1 MSHWYPTHWKTGVAS
16 GSDST
21 DYQCLTAT
29 RSTIRLL
36 GLSGLANDSVV
47 VKKLPLERI
56 VRGSEA
62 IAMPAVLLT
71 PRPEIINPYAGTNVK
86 DDIGYGVLVS
96 ILAED
101 NQEPTLAAN
110 LEKYLSWPFDRF
122 GVSESAAGR
131 SSFGLYLPRRTG
143 RGHQSA
149 GLAGQPLRVRPGVAI
164 HRPRGPRVTQ
174 ERNHGT

>member
-1 MSHWYPTHWKTGVAS
+1 MSHWYPTHWKTGVVS

-47 VKKLPLERI
+47 IRKLPLERI

-110 LEKYLSWPFDRF
+110 LEKYLSWRR
-122 GVSESAAGR
+122 SIISAFR
-131 SSFGLYLPRRTG
+131 NQR
-143 RGHQSA
+143 
-149 GLAGQPLRVRPGVAI
+149 LAGVPSVYTCHVEPGEVISPPAWLANLYVSGLVLRFIAREA
-164 HRPRGPRVTQ
+164 RG
-174 ERNHGT
+174 